1 MSQTGVSRSSRQRCW
16 ESRDVY
22 YACLNK
28 HNSFAPP
35 GTDMSGTP
43 GPLGRGAFRDPP
55 RSEAER
61 AQKAADERKNDPC
74 APLRDEYEG
83 SCAKSWVGSKLIQ
96 VEYFNKRRVLDE
108 RQKQFYS
115 EAEARVAAGNRA

>member
-22 YACLNK
+22 YACLTKNGI
-28 HNSFAPP
+28 HAPP

-61 AQKAADERKNDPC
+61 VQKAADERKNDPC
-74 APLRDEYEG
+74 TPLRNEYEG
-83 SCAKSWVGSKLIQ
+83 NCAKSWVD
-96 VEYFNKRRVLDE
+96 YFNKRRVLDE
-108 RQKQFYS
+108 RQKQFYA